1 MTSRLNRIAAV
12 LASLDIARTV
22 SFCEQRLGF
31 ATVAQHDDYAIFSRD
46 GISVH
51 YWLCKDRYIAENT
64 SCYVYVTDVQSLYA
78 EYQAQG
84 IIHPNGPLQQQPW
97 GLEFAVLDVD
107 GNLYKF
113 CEPGQGDD

>member
-1 MTSRLNRIAAV
+1 MTSRLKRIAAV

-22 SFCEQRLGF
+22 AFCEHRMGF
-31 ATVAQHDDYAIFSRD
+31 TTDARHPDYVIFSRD
-46 GISVH
+46 DVSVH
-51 YWLCKDRYIAENT
+51 YWLCQERYIAENT
-64 SCYVYVTDVQSLYA
+64 SCYVYVCDARSLYE

-84 IIHPNGPLQQQPW
+84 IIHPNGPLQEQPW

-113 CEPGQGDD
+113 CEPA

>member
-22 SFCEQRLGF
+22 NFCEERLGF
-31 ATVAQHDDYAIFSRD
+31 TTDAQHDDYAIFSRD
-46 GISVH
+46 DVSVH
-51 YWLCKDRYIAENT
+51 YWLCRERHIAENT
-64 SCYVYVTDVQSLYA
+64 SCYVYVTDARSLHA

-84 IIHPNGPLQQQPW
+84 IIHPNSPLQQQPW
-97 GLEFAVLDVD
+97 GLEFAVLDLD

-113 CEPGQGDD
+113 CEPG